1 MIVIYEDV
9 LWFEISVSITSFVN
23 VCHSCSNLQHKAIS
37 RLEKIYCRESDIM
50 SHGTKIAT
58 TQHLSEEFS
67 ALCLA
72 QSVSVHNVVEQLSP
86 RAILQHHVDFCV
98 GFENLENG

>member
-1 MIVIYEDV
+1 MTIVVKY
-9 LWFEISVSITSFVN
+9 
-23 VCHSCSNLQHKAIS
+23 
-37 RLEKIYCRESDIM
+37 
-50 SHGTKIAT
+50 
-58 TQHLSEEFS
+58 LSEEFS

-72 QSVSVHNVVEQLSP
+72 QSVSVHNVVEELSP